1 MFPPNEFS
9 TVPRPGTFL
18 SPDDAERDLLQ
29 DFEYGGIGINDPS
42 QGLRV
47 KVWSAFYTKATK
59 EVRLRTLDGA
69 VNSLIFSVN
78 NLTELSFA
86 FDQNMQPAF
95 AYMQD
100 GVMRF
105 RWFDSVPATIVTTQY
120 AGATSPFVT
129 LDDKRR
135 ERTGESDILLAYL
148 RAGGAYYRLQRE
160 RFAVEHAIP
169 VTIPADGVSRIT
181 NFGMTDKNRVE
192 LLIQTVGT

>member
-1 MFPPNEFS
+1 MLPPNGFS
-9 TVPRPGTFL
+9 TVPHPGTFL
-18 SPDDAERDLLQ
+18 SPDDSDRDLLQ
-29 DFEYGGIGINDPS
+29 DFEYGGIAINDPS

-47 KVWSAFYTKATK
+47 KVWSAYYTKATK

-69 VNSLIFSVN
+69 VNTLMFSVN

-86 FDQNMQPAF
+86 FDQNMQPVF

-100 GVMRF
+100 GVLRF
-105 RWFDSVPATIVTTQY
+105 RWFDSVPAAIVTTQY

-129 LDDKRR
+129 LDDKRA
-135 ERTGESDILLAYL
+135 EQTSNSDILLAYL
-148 RAGGAYYRLQRE
+148 RAGSAYYRLQRE

-169 VTIPADGVSRIT
+169 GAIPSEGVSRIT

-192 LLIQTVGT
+192 LLIQTVVT